1 VSVYR
6 DMLKKIESQPGETS
20 LADPVVGAPAP
31 VPSALQLPALD
42 GMKQDLESLSSQLE
56 QLTDRLRSITF
67 CGVDEGVGVSS
78 IALSIA
84 VQLAEL
90 HPGEVI
96 LLDVNSRSQRASL
109 IEHESSADSF
119 YQFQQSENGTGI
131 AMTGPLHLLSARASR
146 QALGRM
152 KAKDLI
158 SAVARLKERYR
169 WVLVDAPP
177 VNHPESLI
185 WTTITDGTILVVESG
200 RTRRHSAQAMA
211 EQLRNL
217 QVNIIGCV
225 LNRRR
230 LVIPEWIYRL
240 LFK

>member
-1 VSVYR
+1 
-6 DMLKKIESQPGETS
+6 MLKKIEIQPGEAGSVRTGGDAPPIVPPS
-20 LADPVVGAPAP
+20 LH
-31 VPSALQLPALD
+31 LPALD
-42 GMKQDLESLSSQLE
+42 GMRQDLESLSSQLE

-78 IALSIA
+78 IALSVA

-109 IEHESSADSF
+109 IEHHSPADSF
-119 YQFQQSENGTGI
+119 YQFQQSEGVTGI
-131 AMTGPLHLLSARASR
+131 AEAGPLHLLSARAGR
-146 QALGRM
+146 QALGRL

-158 SAVARLKERYR
+158 AAITRLKERYR
-169 WVLVDAPP
+169 WVLIDAPP
-177 VNHPESLI
+177 ANHPESLI
-185 WTTITDGTILVVESG
+185 WTTITDGTLLVVESG
-200 RTRRHSAQAMA
+200 RTRRHSAQAMI
-211 EQLRNL
+211 EQLKNL

-230 LVIPEWIYRL
+230 QVIPEWIYRL